1 MPITISGTTGL
12 AGVDGSAGTPAVQG
26 ADSNTGMFFPAADTI
41 AFAEGGTEV
50 VRIDSSGEVTR
61 FNTNPGGM
69 TVKRTDGVNSNGWL
83 NFVGSDDV
91 VDGSV
96 RMATDA
102 ANALTFL
109 TAATERARI
118 ASDGKF
124 TLATETLYITNIPT
138 TSTAGNCL
146 ISSGEGNKFY
156 RSTSSLKYKRNVV
169 DMQRGVQ
176 DVMQLRPVTFNG
188 VSDFD
193 GDKLFAGFIAEEVE
207 ALGFKEFVIYD
218 DKGEPDGLQYANM
231 VALLTKAVQE
241 QQALITSL
249 TARIAALEGAAQ

>member
-1 MPITISGTTGL
+1 MAVTINGTTGI

-50 VRIDSSGEVTR
+50 MRIDSSGEVTR

-69 TVKRTDGVNSNGWL
+69 TIKRTDGVNSNGWL

-118 ASDGKF
+118 DSTGNFSITQAPGKYTVDTSGGATSIANGGTVDFPNASGMLVVNNWLNGAV
-124 TLATETLYITNIPT
+124 TIYLCGGGNTATIGSVIGTTGSFAFNSGVNGYRWTNNYG
-138 TSTAGNCL
+138 STGTF
-146 ISSGEGNKFY
+146 GFFFVRT
-156 RSTSSLKYKRNVV
+156 RSN
-169 DMQRGVQ
+169 
-176 DVMQLRPVTFNG
+176 
-188 VSDFD
+188 
-193 GDKLFAGFIAEEVE
+193 A
-207 ALGFKEFVIYD
+207 
-218 DKGEPDGLQYANM
+218 
-231 VALLTKAVQE
+231 
-241 QQALITSL
+241 
-249 TARIAALEGAAQ
+249 